1 MQTDPD
7 IQLMRDFKEGNVN
20 AFQQLF
26 DGYKKRVINYCYRFS
41 GDQAVAEELA
51 QETFIKVYQ
60 GAKRYRPKAKFST
73 WLFKIATNVCLNELR
88 KPVYRNRI
96 ESIDHLEMNEGS
108 EIPDKNGCAADKN
121 LENSET
127 QLVVRNA
134 IKMLPEK
141 QRAAIL
147 LRIEEE
153 FSYKEIGKQIGCREN
168 HVKVLIHRARENIK
182 AILAQGKKENATNM

>member
-1 MQTDPD
+1 MRADPD
-7 IQLMRDFKEGNVN
+7 IQLMLNFKEGDVD

-41 GDQAVAEELA
+41 GNHAIAEELA
-51 QETFIKVYQ
+51 QETFIRVYR
-60 GAKRYRPKAKFST
+60 GASRYRPKAKFST

-88 KPVYRNRI
+88 KPLYRNKI
-96 ESIDHLEMNEGS
+96 ESIDQEGDERS
-108 EIPDKNGCAADKN
+108 EIQDKNRHAADEDLAN
-121 LENSET
+121 NET
-127 QLVVRNA
+127 QMMVRNA

-168 HVKVLIHRARENIK
+168 HVRILIHRAREGIK
-182 AILAQGKKENATNM
+182 EILDQGKR